1 MQGEV
6 MIPGSLAEYRS
17 LLATTV
23 AAWLCNAL
31 FGVACAA
38 EPAKV
43 TPLMTKDLAGVPGK
57 EVVMLTVEYL
67 PGGASLP
74 HRHDANVFVYV
85 LEGMLNM
92 QVEGQDAVT
101 LKPGDTF
108 YEGLDDIHRVSAN
121 ASKTEPVKFL
131 VLMVKDKG
139 KPASRPVD

>member
-1 MQGEV
+1 MQGDV
-6 MIPGSLAEYRS
+6 MTPSSLAEYRS

-43 TPLMTKDLAGVPGK
+43 MPLMTKDLASVPGK

-67 PGGASLP
+67 PGGASMP

-85 LEGMLNM
+85 LEGTLTM
-92 QVEGQDAVT
+92 QIDGHDPVT

-108 YEGLDDIHRVSAN
+108 YESPADVHRVSAN

-131 VLMVKDKG
+131 VLIVKDKG
-139 KPASRPVD
+139 KPTTRPVE

>member
-1 MQGEV
+1 MTANS
-6 MIPGSLAEYRS
+6 PAEYRS

-38 EPAKV
+38 EPARV
-43 TPLMTKDLAGVPGK
+43 TPLMTKDLAGVAGK

-85 LEGMLNM
+85 LEGALTM
-92 QVEGQDAVT
+92 QVDGHDPVT
-101 LKPGDTF
+101 LKPGETF
-108 YEGLDDIHRVSAN
+108 YESPDDVHRVSAN

-131 VLMVKDKG
+131 VLIVKAKG
-139 KPASRPVD
+139 KPTTRPVE